1 MIKYF
6 TLIRNSTSEALSFND
21 EVPKDLGLSI
31 DGVDGFGLSRAGD
44 GEVRNLSD
52 NGDVLTLSDEG
63 EEEYVRLLEDSFTI
77 DGEVLD
83 AVRVGAS
90 VVGLLSEV
98 RFEELV
104 RLLTVYCVLR

>member
-1 MIKYF
+1 M
-6 TLIRNSTSEALSFND
+6 
-21 EVPKDLGLSI
+21 GLSI
-31 DGVDGFGLSRAGD
+31 DGVDDFGLSRAGD

-63 EEEYVRLLEDSFTI
+63 EEEYVRLLEDSFAK

-83 AVRVGAS
+83 EERVGVS